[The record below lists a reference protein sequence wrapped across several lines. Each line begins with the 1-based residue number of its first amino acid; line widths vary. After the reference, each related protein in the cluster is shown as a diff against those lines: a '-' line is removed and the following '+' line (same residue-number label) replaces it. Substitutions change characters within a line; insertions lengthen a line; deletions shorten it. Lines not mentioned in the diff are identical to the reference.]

1 MKERRTINYNV
12 KNGDNFKVRAF
23 SIDKTKLNSVTYQIT
38 IWALY
43 LTDGDYRKNLRK
55 LARDCRITFLKH
67 LDIERFGENYIVV
80 DNISETKPSPFQTSL
95 IMEFTMFPIETIHQE
110 LIEDNLNNLT
120 KKMNN
125 VFTHNEIFE
134 YSQNKHKKTTI
145 IFGNGD
151 EME

>member
-1 MKERRTINYNV
+1 MKERRTINYKV
-12 KNGDNFKVRAF
+12 KNGDCFKVKGF
-23 SIDKTKLNSVTYQIT
+23 SVDKTKLKSVTYRIT
-38 IWALY
+38 TWALY
-43 LTDGDYRKNLRK
+43 LTDGDYRRNLRK

-67 LDIERFGENYIVV
+67 LDIERFADNYIVV

-95 IMEFTMFPIETIHQE
+95 IMEFTMFPIETMHEE
-110 LIEDNLNNLT
+110 LIVDNLNNLT

-125 VFTHNEIFE
+125 VFTHNNIFQ
-134 YSQNKHKKTTI
+134 YSQYKHKKTTI